1 MPRTLGAAITAC
13 LLLLFFLG
21 CVPNDQPRPQPDARK
36 DDLGL
41 SGALWTAVQEC
52 DLSADKELIRAGA
65 DVNLTAGPRASTP
78 LMEAVGAYDNKCPR
92 ETAKLLIEAGA
103 KLDLQDSHGDTA
115 LHWAAGRNC
124 IQPYVDALN
133 YLLSKG
139 ADPTIR
145 NYQCQTALEAAA
157 FQGCI
162 DKMKPLADRM
172 EKLAKEGKAHQGG
185 PCGQKTAAD
194 KAAEGGSNIKGATP

>member
-1 MPRTLGAAITAC
+1 MPRSFGATITAC
-13 LLLLFFLG
+13 LILLLFLG
-21 CVPNDQPRPQPDARK
+21 CVPNSQPRLQKEARK

-41 SGALWTAVQEC
+41 SGALWTAVREC
-52 DLSADKELIRAGA
+52 DLPAVKEMIRAGA
-65 DVNLTAGPRASTP
+65 DVNLAAGAWATTP

-92 ETAKLLIEAGA
+92 ETAEILIEAGA
-103 KLDLQDSHGDTA
+103 KLNLQDNRGDTA

-172 EKLAKEGKAHQGG
+172 EKLAKEGKVHQGG
-185 PCGQKTAAD
+185 PCGQKPATE
-194 KAAEGGSNIKGATP
+194 KEQGGVSNIKGATQ